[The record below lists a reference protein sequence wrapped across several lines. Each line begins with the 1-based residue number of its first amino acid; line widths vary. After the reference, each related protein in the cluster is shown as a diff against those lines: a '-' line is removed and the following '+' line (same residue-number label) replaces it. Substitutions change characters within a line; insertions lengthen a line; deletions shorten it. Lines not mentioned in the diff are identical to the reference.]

1 MRRSI
6 LQDLEQTA
14 VTTGDVSGNT
24 LSDIEKDGLPD
35 RRPHRF
41 WEGREGMSTDDID
54 RHSSRGHY
62 SIAMLAPPWA
72 PITSQSR
79 DVERAIGLLCSGLV
93 ERGHRVTL
101 FAAPG
106 TKCSATVHEI
116 PQPHGVREVGSVP
129 FEIDYVARFFERFRQ
144 GAEQGRPFDIVH
156 DHCGLSVVA
165 MADWI
170 PMPVVHTMHWSFSRK
185 IGDIYAQYADR
196 AHLVATNEAQV
207 ATVPPNMRLAGMVPD
222 PVDLRD
228 WPLQPSKQNYLLWS
242 WRFEPLHGAHEVISA
257 ARAAR
262 VPLIVSGP
270 VRRDQERWF
279 GTEIAPYLDN
289 DQVRYVGEVSDDRR
303 RELITDARGLLV
315 PAGVSDA
322 YRIDVVHAL
331 AAGTPVIASEGG
343 AAAEILQP
351 GVNGYLASGEEALT
365 AAIAALDK
373 LDPRDC
379 RESAAKRHGLD
390 AAVAS
395 YETIYH
401 RVAGH
406 RERRRSQVTWRD
418 SRSEL
423 IFSAQHRRPRR
434 YRIGR

>member
-1 MRRSI
+1 M
-6 LQDLEQTA
+6 L
-14 VTTGDVSGNT
+14 
-24 LSDIEKDGLPD
+24 
-35 RRPHRF
+35 
-41 WEGREGMSTDDID
+41 TDDIGRD
-54 RHSSRGHY
+54 SSRGHY
-62 SIAMLAPPWA
+62 SIAVLAPPWA
-72 PITSQSR
+72 PITSDSR
-79 DVERAIGLLCSGLV
+79 DVENAIGLLCTGLV

-116 PQPHGVREVGSVP
+116 AQPYGVREVGSAP
-129 FEIDYVARFFERFRQ
+129 FETDYVARFFDRFRQ
-144 GAEQGRPFDIVH
+144 GAEQGLPFDIVH
-156 DHCGLSVVA
+156 DHCGLSVIA

-170 PMPVVHTMHWSFSRK
+170 PMPVVHTMHWSFNRK
-185 IGDIYAQYADR
+185 VGDIYAQYADR

-207 ATVPPNMRLAGMVPD
+207 ASLPPNVRLAGMVPD

-228 WPLQPSKQNYLLWS
+228 WPLQPHKQNYLLWS
-242 WRFEPLHGAHEVISA
+242 WRFEPLQGAHEVMSA

-262 VPLIVSGP
+262 VPLILCGP

-289 DQVRYVGEVSDDRR
+289 DQVRYLGEVSDDRWR
-303 RELITDARGLLV
+303 QLIMDARGLLI
-315 PAGVSDA
+315 PSGVNDA
-322 YRIDVVHAL
+322 YRIDIVHAL
-331 AAGTPVIASEGG
+331 ATGTPVIASEGG
-343 AAAEILQP
+343 AATEIVQP

-373 LDPRDC
+373 LEPGDC
-379 RESAAKRHGLD
+379 RESAATRHGLD
-390 AAVAS
+390 AAVAR
-395 YETIYH
+395 YEAIYH

>member
-1 MRRSI
+1 M
-6 LQDLEQTA
+6 L
-14 VTTGDVSGNT
+14 
-24 LSDIEKDGLPD
+24 
-35 RRPHRF
+35 
-41 WEGREGMSTDDID
+41 TDDIGRD
-54 RHSSRGHY
+54 SSRGHY

-72 PITSQSR
+72 PITSDSR
-79 DVERAIGLLCSGLV
+79 DVESAIGLLCIGLV

-116 PQPHGVREVGSVP
+116 TQPYGVREVGSAP
-129 FEIDYVARFFERFRQ
+129 FETDYVARFFDRFRQ
-144 GAEQGRPFDIVH
+144 GAEQGLPFDIVH
-156 DHCGLSVVA
+156 DHCGLSVIA

-170 PMPVVHTMHWSFSRK
+170 PMPVVHTMHWSLNRK

-207 ATVPPNMRLAGMVPD
+207 ASLPPNVRLAGMVPD

-228 WPLQPSKQNYLLWS
+228 WPLQPHKQNYLLWS
-242 WRFEPLHGAHEVISA
+242 WRFEPLHGAHEVMSA
-257 ARAAR
+257 ARGSG
-262 VPLIVSGP
+262 VPLILCGP

-289 DQVRYVGEVSDDRR
+289 DQVRYLGEVSDDRWR
-303 RELITDARGLLV
+303 QLIMDARGLLI
-315 PAGVSDA
+315 PSGVNDA
-322 YRIDVVHAL
+322 YRIDIVHAL
-331 AAGTPVIASEGG
+331 ATGTPVIASECG
-343 AAAEILQP
+343 AVTGIVQP

-373 LDPRDC
+373 LDPGDC
-379 RESAAKRHGLD
+379 RESAATRHGLD
-390 AAVAS
+390 AAVAR
-395 YETIYH
+395 YEAIYH

>member
-1 MRRSI
+1 MG
-6 LQDLEQTA
+6 LT
-14 VTTGDVSGNT
+14 
-24 LSDIEKDGLPD
+24 IEMGFRDEGPES
-35 RRPHRF
+35 F
-41 WEGREGMSTDDID
+41 WKGSTEMLTDDIGRD
-54 RHSSRGHY
+54 SSRGHY

-72 PITSQSR
+72 PITSGSR
-79 DVERAIGLLCSGLV
+79 DVESAIGLLCTGLV
-93 ERGHRVTL
+93 KRGHRVTL

-106 TKCSATVHEI
+106 TKCSATVQEI
-116 PQPHGVREVGSVP
+116 AQPYGIREVGSAP
-129 FEIDYVARFFERFRQ
+129 FETDYVARFFDTFRQ
-144 GAEQGRPFDIVH
+144 GAEQGRTFDIVH
-156 DHCGLSVVA
+156 DHCGLSVIA

-170 PMPVVHTMHWSFSRK
+170 PMPVVHTMHWSLTRK

-207 ATVPPNMRLAGMVPD
+207 ATVPPNVRLAGMVPN
-222 PVDLRD
+222 PVDLRG
-228 WPLQPSKQNYLLWS
+228 WPLQTDKQNYLLWS

-257 ARAAR
+257 AQAAR
-262 VPLIVSGP
+262 VPLILCGP

-289 DQVRYVGEVSDDRR
+289 DQVHYVGEVSDDRWR
-303 RELITDARGLLV
+303 QLITDARGLLM
-315 PAGVSDA
+315 PTGVNDA
-322 YRIDVVHAL
+322 YRIDIVHAL

-343 AAAEILQP
+343 AATEIIQP
-351 GVNGYLASGEEALT
+351 GVNGYLVSGEEALI
-365 AAIAALDK
+365 AAVAALDK

-379 RESAAKRHGLD
+379 RDSAAQRHGLD
-390 AAVAS
+390 AVVAR

-423 IFSAQHRRPRR
+423 VFSAHHRRPRR

>member
-1 MRRSI
+1 
-6 LQDLEQTA
+6 
-14 VTTGDVSGNT
+14 
-24 LSDIEKDGLPD
+24 
-35 RRPHRF
+35 
-41 WEGREGMSTDDID
+41 MSTDDID

-72 PITSQSR
+72 AITSQSR

>member
-1 MRRSI
+1 
-6 LQDLEQTA
+6 
-14 VTTGDVSGNT
+14 
-24 LSDIEKDGLPD
+24 
-35 RRPHRF
+35 
-41 WEGREGMSTDDID
+41 MSTDDID

-207 ATVPPNMRLAGMVPD
+207 AAVPRNVRLAGMVPD

-322 YRIDVVHAL
+322 YRIDVAHAL

-343 AAAEILQP
+343 SAAEIVQP

-373 LDPRDC
+373 LDPHDC